1 MARKL
6 LLFHF
11 LSFCCLLSANAT
23 GQIPDLIIIGKD
35 TLMLLECPIEH
46 DSILSRRVSERLSRE
61 GGCTACWRNYQ
72 ALWQIEDD
80 KLILKKIED
89 SKSIFADPDT
99 IPEVTIDLNGIFDKY
114 RDKKDRV
121 TATWFSGEL
130 KVVSGK
136 QIYYVHMGFIREHEY
151 ETVYQVKQGKIIS
164 QASYRNSLKRG
175 IPIKD
180 ALNFVCTQFNGDRFP
195 ELVDTKVVA
204 TVTIL
209 PKPDGSI
216 DSMEIHVH
224 RPDSVTEERKK
235 LYAEQISMALHKIPR
250 WDVLTVRNKIRKT
263 NPWTLSLW
271 KGKGCKALYQ
281 EKQVMDTLLY
291 NDTVYALRG
300 FPLQYDMNL
309 YEKVKPYLKEEWR
322 NDCHRGYTGQWKI
335 ENGKLYLI
343 NLFHGTSTSPL
354 PLDSI
359 FGISGKQPIEASW
372 FSGELHLVRG
382 GRLIDSYE
390 FRDVF
395 KKEIFCEV
403 KEGTVIRQKTYNNS
417 FTLGDRE
424 ALKQCQEELRKK
436 EVWSRLPE
444 LKGKSVHCSYQ
455 ISLRPDGTTDSID
468 CTVYVNGCD
477 WHQGLKRYH
486 KEITNQEHLYIRIFK
501 KALQAVPKW
510 NVLYIRDKIKKYED
524 WIDGKRCDD

>member
-209 PKPDGSI
+209 PKADGSI
-216 DSMEIHVH
+216 N
-224 RPDSVTEERKK
+224 SV
-235 LYAEQISMALHKIPR
+235 
-250 WDVLTVRNKIRKT
+250 
-263 NPWTLSLW
+263 
-271 KGKGCKALYQ
+271 
-281 EKQVMDTLLY
+281 
-291 NDTVYALRG
+291 
-300 FPLQYDMNL
+300 
-309 YEKVKPYLKEEWR
+309 
-322 NDCHRGYTGQWKI
+322 
-335 ENGKLYLI
+335 
-343 NLFHGTSTSPL
+343 
-354 PLDSI
+354 
-359 FGISGKQPIEASW
+359 
-372 FSGELHLVRG
+372 
-382 GRLIDSYE
+382 
-390 FRDVF
+390 
-395 KKEIFCEV
+395 
-403 KEGTVIRQKTYNNS
+403 
-417 FTLGDRE
+417 
-424 ALKQCQEELRKK
+424 
-436 EVWSRLPE
+436 
-444 LKGKSVHCSYQ
+444 
-455 ISLRPDGTTDSID
+455 
-468 CTVYVNGCD
+468 
-477 WHQGLKRYH
+477 
-486 KEITNQEHLYIRIFK
+486 
-501 KALQAVPKW
+501 
-510 NVLYIRDKIKKYED
+510 
-524 WIDGKRCDD
+524 